1 MNTWAAFV
9 RIAIGTTTQHA
20 AANRLGVHPTTISGW
35 LHERYTPTAG
45 MAIAFAR
52 AFDLNP
58 SEALVAAGHLTP
70 QEAALRE
77 ATLMNPADIPGDV
90 LVAEM
95 GRRVAVGS
103 S

>member
-9 RIAIGTTTQHA
+9 RNAIGTTTQHA

-35 LHERYTPTAG
+35 LNGRYTPTAG

-52 AFDLNP
+52 AFDLTP
-58 SEALVAAGHLTP
+58 WETLVAAGHLTAK
-70 QEAALRE
+70 EAALRE
-77 ATLMNPADIPGDV
+77 ATLIDPADIPGDV

-95 GRRVAVGS
+95 GRRVAAGTS
-103 S
+103 